1 VDGACELGDRLAAV
15 ALQLGEQGAV
25 DGIGDEWWIRGHAAI
40 LPREARQTR
49 TITVDHLF
57 RSRISFSNV
66 VCMTETSEASRHFA
80 AKLRFETDPSDV
92 RSAQEAGD
100 AFVLIDSRGEEAWRQ
115 GRAIGAIHL
124 PTAQIADRAASLV
137 PAGTPVVV
145 YCWGPGCNGST
156 KAALAFSLLGYDVR
170 EMIGGFEYWAREGLP
185 VEDDHGVATRDA
197 DPLTAPVDGVSCA
210 C

>member
-1 VDGACELGDRLAAV
+1 VDRACEFGDRLAAV
-15 ALQLGEQGAV
+15 ALEFGQQGAV
-25 DGIGDEWWIRGHAAI
+25 DGIDDEWRIRGHAAI
-40 LPREARQTR
+40 LPREERQNR
-49 TITVDHLF
+49 SITVDRLF
-57 RSRISFSNV
+57 RSPIHFSNV
-66 VCMTETSEASRHFA
+66 ECMTDTSEASRHFA

-100 AFVLIDSRGEEAWRQ
+100 AFVLIDSRGEEAWGQ

-124 PTAQIADRAASLV
+124 PTAQIADRAAALV
-137 PAGTPVVV
+137 PAGMPVVV

-185 VEDDHGVATRDA
+185 IEDDNGVVTRDT
-197 DPLTAPVDGVSCA
+197 DPLTAPVDGVGCA